1 MANFPIL
8 WYTRL
13 RAVSYFSLQ
22 SYCTRNL
29 TTRAAKSRAA
39 RNEGVSQ
46 FLIVIITS
54 WFAVALDEIRSRRIL
69 REKADCK
76 ESICI
81 LSREIPTLL
90 YTGSLKKAPLWSGT
104 SHGVSARG
112 WGMGKG
118 WGAPNGTSLFS
129 VDINTISK
137 VARHLVMK
145 NKNWNLL
152 QLEMGKY
159 FQRIITIFIYNCE
172 RFEPRSHFII
182 TFTRTIILSLLKNI
196 YILIVYLG
204 ISSFFWR

>member
-1 MANFPIL
+1 MEFPL
-8 WYTRL
+8 GDGG
-13 RAVSYFSLQ
+13 
-22 SYCTRNL
+22 
-29 TTRAAKSRAA
+29 
-39 RNEGVSQ
+39 GVGG
-46 FLIVIITS
+46 T
-54 WFAVALDEIRSRRIL
+54 ERY
-69 REKADCK
+69 
-76 ESICI
+76 
-81 LSREIPTLL
+81 IPFFCR
-90 YTGSLKKAPLWSGT
+90 YQYD
-104 SHGVSARG
+104 
-112 WGMGKG
+112 
-118 WGAPNGTSLFS
+118 FQ
-129 VDINTISK
+129 

>member
-29 TTRAAKSRAA
+29 TTRAAKPRAA

-46 FLIVIITS
+46 SLIVIITS

-69 REKADCK
+69 REKTDCK
-76 ESICI
+76 ESTGI
-81 LSREIPTLL
+81 LFWEIPTLL
-90 YTGSLKKAPLWSGT
+90 YTGSLKKSTPLGWNLRWSFRSGM
-104 SHGVSARG
+104 GEG
-112 WGMGKG
+112 WGT
-118 WGAPNGTSLFS
+118 PNGTSLFS

>member
-76 ESICI
+76 ESIGI
-81 LSREIPTLL
+81 LSRKIPTLL
-90 YTGSLKKAPLWSGT
+90 YTGSLRKAPLWSGT
-104 SHGVSARG
+104 SHGVSARDG
-112 WGMGKG
+112 GGVG
-118 WGAPNGTSLFS
+118 GTERYIPFFCRYQY
-129 VDINTISK
+129 D
-137 VARHLVMK
+137 
-145 NKNWNLL
+145 
-152 QLEMGKY
+152 
-159 FQRIITIFIYNCE
+159 FQSCTPSGYE
-172 RFEPRSHFII
+172 E
-182 TFTRTIILSLLKNI
+182 
-196 YILIVYLG
+196 
-204 ISSFFWR
+204 